1 MSSLALEKL
10 AWDHIDTVLLD
21 LDGTLLD
28 LAFDNQFWLEI
39 VPAAYAASRSMT
51 VEAAR
56 AALAP
61 RFRACEGTLAWY
73 CIEHWSRELG
83 LDIVALKRACASRI
97 SWLPGAKEFLR
108 RLRARGKRLVLL
120 TNAHPQTLRIK
131 DEQTGVTQYFDAT
144 FSSHEFGAPKESAH
158 FWDAVRALEPFD
170 PQRSLFVDDSP
181 AVLRAASATPV
192 APTIFTPFIPSTRT
206 TSPPRASGFAE
217 TIKTRSSAMLMVVPK
232 DLTQRR
238 PAANL
243 ESERARTP
251 TRRRARSA

>member
-1 MSSLALEKL
+1 MNDRTARAQPVRGTGPTPALEKL

-28 LAFDNQFWLEI
+28 LAFDNQFWLETI
-39 VPAAYAASRSMT
+39 PVAYAASRSMT
-51 VEAAR
+51 AEEAR

-97 SWLPGAKEFLR
+97 AWLPGAKEFLR

-131 DEQTGVTQYFDAT
+131 DEQTGVTEYFDAT
-144 FSSHEFGAPKESAH
+144 FSSHEFGAPKESPH
-158 FWDAVRALEPFD
+158 FWDAVRAREPFD

-181 AVLRAASATPV
+181 AVLRAARIAGLRWIYGV
-192 APTIFTPFIPSTRT
+192 
-206 TSPPRASGFAE
+206 
-217 TIKTRSSAMLMVVPK
+217 
-232 DLTQRR
+232 RR
-238 PAANL
+238 PD
-243 ESERARTP
+243 SSRPAREHEEP
-251 TRRRARSA
+251 SVDLCHELLL